1 ARLLRLAATAVGRPG
16 AEPGL
21 NDEGGVHRAGDADL
35 RRDFREEI
43 VHLLVSDDHVLAM
56 LDHRFEKRGSEMRY
70 ATAHLWTV
78 RDGKMAGWRELPD
91 DQDEFSAAWS

>member
-1 ARLLRLAATAVGRPG
+1 MQIS
-16 AEPGL
+16 
-21 NDEGGVHRAGDADL
+21 GGT
-35 RRDFREEI
+35 FREEI
-43 VHLLVSDDHVLAM
+43 VDLLVSDDNVLAM